1 VALIRKQPTGA
12 LLCLA
17 ALWLVPACKSEV
29 APEHPARIAPP
40 GHAELPP
47 VPDLDPFQPPD
58 RYPDG
63 ALSVHGLQT
72 AAKGTLPP
80 EVQVRGTVAV
90 LHPCPL
96 TEKICKPAP
105 FLYLTDAKTGQGKRL
120 LVGGERDLDA
130 RGWKQGQQVTLTG
143 RFAMGSEDGTWFAP
157 QGMLLLSP
165 LPPPVDPN
173 ATPDAK

>member
-1 VALIRKQPTGA
+1 MALRISTLPLRIATLLLLA
-12 LLCLA
+12 L
-17 ALWLVPACKSEV
+17 PACKGQDV
-29 APEHPARIAPP
+29 PEHPPRVPPP

-47 VPDLDPFQPPD
+47 VPDLNPVQAPA

-63 ALSVHGLQT
+63 AFSIRGLQT
-72 AAKGTLPP
+72 TDKATLPP
-80 EVQVRGTVAV
+80 EVQVRGTVAL

-130 RGWKQGQQVTLTG
+130 RGWKQGQEVTLTG

-157 QGMLLLSP
+157 QGMLLLAP
-165 LPPPVDPN
+165 LPPPVDTN
-173 ATPDAK
+173 APDSK